1 MVGSMVGGAPGKLD
15 FEGDAPAWLPKLL
28 GASDFA
34 WDVLR
39 GDADLRRS
47 LERVVADQSLPATR
61 WRDPGPHA
69 DLGIALRR
77 FRRAESVR
85 LIARDLLGLDDVAA
99 TLAGSSR
106 LAECCIDLAVRHAED
121 ELTRRHGRLL
131 DSRGEPRRPVAFALG
146 KLGGGELNFSSD
158 VDLVFA
164 YTGEGGQDSDG
175 ERALAPD
182 AWHARLVQRV
192 AQLLGEITAQGF
204 VYRVDLRLRPFGQA
218 GKASLPFAAMEQYFQ
233 REGRDWERYA
243 WLKARPIAGDIAA
256 GDGFLESLR
265 PFVYRRYLDYNA
277 IDALREMKAQ
287 IDLEV
292 QRQELLDDIKLGRG
306 GIREVEFLVQ
316 VVQLVRGGRERS
328 LRCRGLLAA
337 MAACAEAGYIGPDQ
351 ARSLREAY
359 LYLRR
364 VENRLQMFRDAQTQ
378 RLPVD
383 AEEQRRIA
391 AGMGY
396 PDWPRLRL
404 DLDRHRQVVAD
415 EFAQVLG
422 AAAQPTQGSADA
434 LLALWRSMASEG
446 FDPQALASAGI
457 GIDDVLLERLRN
469 LALSAGRIAL
479 SARARSR
486 LDRLMATLLERLR
499 VDGDRQLAA
508 SAIADLLQVLLRRS
522 NYLALL
528 EQQPAALE
536 RLLALAG
543 GSRSLIR
550 QVIEQPLL
558 LDDVFD
564 PRRPPPPDEAEITQG
579 IFGVARDESDPE
591 TVLAALAEVKASL
604 HFRLGLAVVDRS
616 LAPDLIAARLAAV
629 ADAVVAR
636 VLDVALASVVSAHG
650 WPEGAG
656 PDDPGLILVG
666 YGSLGACEMGFA
678 SDLDL
683 VFLFD
688 GRLAGADTDGR
699 SVIEGQRFFARVV
712 QKLIS
717 FLSLSLPGGRLYAI
731 DPRLRPDG
739 AKGALVATLESWV
752 AYQKDRAWTW
762 EQQALVRARRVAGAA
777 TLGAAFTRER
787 HEGLTRTR
795 DAEEL
800 RVAVADMRERLR
812 RELDRSRAGRF
823 DLKQGPGGLVDL
835 EFLLQYLVLAH
846 AHRYPQLTDSGQTS
860 RVLAVLGEHGLLSDA
875 EVVDLARAHEHLLRA
890 SLSCTLDDRPRIVAV
905 DDDLR
910 AATDAVLAVSARFVH
925 A

>member
-1 MVGSMVGGAPGKLD
+1 MVTSMVGSAPARLD
-15 FEGDAPAWLPKLL
+15 FDGDAPTWLLTLL

-34 WDVLR
+34 YDVLR

-47 LERVVADQSLPATR
+47 LADVVADPSLPATR
-61 WRDPGPHA
+61 WHDPEPGV

-106 LAECCIDLAVRHAED
+106 LAECCIDLAVRQAEQ

-131 DSRGEPRRPVAFALG
+131 DANGEPRRPVVFALG

-164 YTGEGGQDSDG
+164 YTGDGGEDSDG

-243 WLKARPIAGDIAA
+243 WLKARPVAGDVAA

-328 LRCRGLLAA
+328 LRRRGLLAA
-337 MAACAEAGYIGPDQ
+337 MAACAHAGYIAPDQ

-383 AEEQRRIA
+383 GQEQQRIA

-396 PDWPRLRL
+396 PDWQQLL
-404 DLDRHRQVVAD
+404 VDLDRHRQVVAD

-422 AAAQPTQGSADA
+422 AAAQPTQGSGDT
-434 LLALWRSMASEG
+434 LLALWRSMSSEG
-446 FDPQALASAGI
+446 FDPQTLTSAGI
-457 GIDDVLLERLRN
+457 DIDDALLERLRN

-486 LDRLMATLLERLR
+486 LDRLMATLLERLGA
-499 VDGDRQLAA
+499 DSDRQLAA

-543 GSRSLIR
+543 SSRSLIR

-564 PRRPPPPDEAEITQG
+564 PRRPPPPDEVEIAQAVASVGQG
-579 IFGVARDESDPE
+579 EADPE
-591 TVLAALAEVKASL
+591 AVLAALAEVKSSL
-604 HFRLGLAVVDRS
+604 HFRLGLAVIDRS
-616 LAPDLIAARLAAV
+616 LAPELIAARLAAV

-636 VLDVALASVVSAHG
+636 VLDVALASAVAAHG
-650 WPEGAG
+650 WPEGSG

-666 YGSLGACEMGFA
+666 YGSLGAREMGFA

-688 GRLAGADTDGR
+688 GRLAGVETDGR
-699 SVIEGQRFFARVV
+699 SQVEGQRFFARVV

-752 AYQKDRAWTW
+752 AYQKERAWTW
-762 EQQALVRARRVAGAA
+762 EQQALVRARQVAGAA
-777 TLGAAFTRER
+777 ALGEAFTRER
-787 HEGLTRTR
+787 REGLIRTR
-795 DAEEL
+795 DTHEL
-800 RVAVADMRERLR
+800 RSAVADMRERLR
-812 RELDRSRAGRF
+812 RELDRSGVGRF

-846 AHRYPQLTDSGQTS
+846 AHEHPQLTDTGRSSQLLT
-860 RVLAVLGEHGLLSDA
+860 LLGESGLLSQT
-875 EVVDLARAHEHLLRA
+875 EVFDLTLAHERLLRA
-890 SLSCTLDDRPRIVAV
+890 SLLCTLDDKPRIVPV
-905 DDDLR
+905 DDDLLV
-910 AATDAVLAVSARFVH
+910 ATKAVLAVSARVFS